1 MQPRALL
8 IAAFAAVFVSGCG
21 GNAAVNAGI
30 AGRSTTSAAGTTTTT
45 GGAVNVGAQGAPA
58 AAAVIGIAVMGALI
72 YGAEGSDSI
81 EQRDTLAPSARHV
94 ELDETRTVREVD
106 CSKPIED
113 YSANIKCK

>member
-1 MQPRALL
+1 MHVRALL

-21 GNAAVNAGI
+21 GNANINAGI

-45 GGAVNVGAQGAPA
+45 GGAVNVGAQGGPA
-58 AAAVIGIAVMGALI
+58 AAAVLGIAIVGAAI
-72 YGAEGSDSI
+72 YAAEGAETI
-81 EQRDTLAPSARHV
+81 EQRDTLAPSPRRV
-94 ELDETRTVREVD
+94 ELDETRRVREVD